1 MNMSGRHTSRLAASF
16 NATLAGS
23 QVQGLLDGVSISSN
37 EGVSGI
43 VPQGVDQLLD
53 DVTTHS
59 SGMDHD
65 DGQGPVHPEDLD
77 HPHNTGTPNHPP
89 GIPNPVVNYAEL
101 TQTAEKYKQLL
112 EQAQMQNLQN
122 VQTIQA
128 LTANQNTM
136 EAQMLTMQQNI
147 QQLINTANAKKAE
160 HARVLE
166 ETENRVRQEIEE
178 CIRQEAEA
186 NNPVDPDEQA
196 ILEAERKAAMEAAA
210 LVQQQAEAEAK
221 RKAEEEIQQKAAEKA
236 KHDAE
241 VAAQNKAEQEA
252 ANCYKAEKAKRKAAE
267 KAKQEAEENNKKA
280 VETAK
285 RKAVEEAETQF
296 KHQLENEVRRH
307 RKDFNDLKQK
317 QEREQAMY
325 QSRLNDMAKEIAAIK
340 TEKAAKQKSL
350 PQPVN
355 YKDLGT
361 LCQEVVNTLP
371 GTVNVNRGGAVP
383 PTGVSINWGDS
394 TIAPPNKQV
403 HFCQRSST
411 PRRPM
416 NFHDVSNETI
426 TSGIDGPV
434 NTAKHSQCTDLQHPE
449 EVAAAAVNST
459 VHAVASELRKMK
471 DPKLAKLKGGYT
483 TEANLFFQ
491 SWAKDVQAI
500 VIDRQMSDS
509 EALQLIKEHTEGTAH
524 RQVDNYLDFSDNQT
538 FSGLMRE
545 LSTAFES
552 CQDEAS
558 LMADFYSRKQ
568 LAKENDDEFAEQLQ
582 LLARKVICTKQ
593 SFRAEA
599 QQALKQQFA
608 NGLKD
613 QYHQVTARSILK
625 SKPDLTFVE
634 FRSEIAGVLH
644 TRGKRPLKNVT
655 TNVVEQVECDL
666 VGESQQP
673 SKRRKKGGNTE
684 RDDELKAMVAAVL
697 EDNKRLSQKIERME
711 SNIQTKVLTQ
721 AVSTSGPATHGKP
734 YYNCPYNNKYQ
745 GKPREPKDTPGTDG
759 SLDLN
764 LKCAYCGDNG
774 HHNNICPPIKARDEY
789 RAAQAAKA
797 TKPSN

>member
-1 MNMSGRHTSRLAASF
+1 MSMNMSGRRTSRLAASF

-23 QVQGLLDGVSISSN
+23 QVQGLLDGASISSN

-43 VPQGVDQLLD
+43 VPQGADQLLD

-65 DGQGPVHPEDLD
+65 DGQGPVRPEDLD
-77 HPHNTGTPNHPP
+77 HPHNIGTPNHPP
-89 GIPNPVVNYAEL
+89 GIPNPAVNYAEL
-101 TQTAEKYKQLL
+101 TQTAERYRQLL
-112 EQAQMQNLQN
+112 EQAQTQNLQN

-128 LTANQNTM
+128 LNANQNAM
-136 EAQMLTMQQNI
+136 ETQMLTMQQNI
-147 QQLINTANAKKAE
+147 QQLINTANAKEAE
-160 HARVLE
+160 HARALR
-166 ETENRVRQEIEE
+166 ETENRVRQEFEE
-178 CIRQEAEA
+178 CIHHEEEA

-196 ILEAERKAAMEAAA
+196 ILEAEQKAAEEAAA
-210 LVQQQAEAEAK
+210 MTQQQAEAEAK
-221 RKAEEEIQQKAAEKA
+221 HKAEEEIQRKAAEKD

-252 ANCYKAEKAKRKAAE
+252 AARYKAEKAKRKAAE

-280 VETAK
+280 IETAK

-307 RKDFNDLKQK
+307 KKDFNDLKQN

-325 QSRLNDMAKEIAAIK
+325 QSRLNDMAREIAAMK
-340 TEKAAKQKSL
+340 TEKATKQNSL
-350 PQPVN
+350 PQPVK
-355 YKDLGT
+355 YKNLST
-361 LCQEVVNTLP
+361 LRQEVVNTLP
-371 GTVNVNRGGAVP
+371 VTVNVNRGGAVP

-403 HFCQRSST
+403 HFGQRSST

-416 NFHDVSNETI
+416 NFQDVSN
-426 TSGIDGPV
+426 D
-434 NTAKHSQCTDLQHPE
+434 QFTDVQHPG
-449 EVAAAAVNST
+449 EVATAAVNST

-471 DPKLAKLKGGYT
+471 EPKLAKLKGGYT

-509 EALQLIKEHTEGTAH
+509 EALQLIKEHTEGTAR

-538 FSGLMRE
+538 FSGLMKE

-582 LLARKVICTKQ
+582 LLA
-593 SFRAEA
+593 
-599 QQALKQQFA
+599 
-608 NGLKD
+608 
-613 QYHQVTARSILK
+613 
-625 SKPDLTFVE
+625 
-634 FRSEIAGVLH
+634 
-644 TRGKRPLKNVT
+644 
-655 TNVVEQVECDL
+655 
-666 VGESQQP
+666 
-673 SKRRKKGGNTE
+673 
-684 RDDELKAMVAAVL
+684 
-697 EDNKRLSQKIERME
+697 
-711 SNIQTKVLTQ
+711 
-721 AVSTSGPATHGKP
+721 
-734 YYNCPYNNKYQ
+734 
-745 GKPREPKDTPGTDG
+745 
-759 SLDLN
+759 
-764 LKCAYCGDNG
+764 
-774 HHNNICPPIKARDEY
+774 
-789 RAAQAAKA
+789 
-797 TKPSN
+797 

>member
-1 MNMSGRHTSRLAASF
+1 MT
-16 NATLAGS
+16 
-23 QVQGLLDGVSISSN
+23 
-37 EGVSGI
+37 
-43 VPQGVDQLLD
+43 
-53 DVTTHS
+53 
-59 SGMDHD
+59 
-65 DGQGPVHPEDLD
+65 
-77 HPHNTGTPNHPP
+77 
-89 GIPNPVVNYAEL
+89 
-101 TQTAEKYKQLL
+101 
-112 EQAQMQNLQN
+112 
-122 VQTIQA
+122 
-128 LTANQNTM
+128 
-136 EAQMLTMQQNI
+136 
-147 QQLINTANAKKAE
+147 
-160 HARVLE
+160 
-166 ETENRVRQEIEE
+166 
-178 CIRQEAEA
+178 
-186 NNPVDPDEQA
+186 
-196 ILEAERKAAMEAAA
+196 
-210 LVQQQAEAEAK
+210 QQQAEAEAR
-221 RKAEEEIQQKAAEKA
+221 RKAEEEIQRKAAEKA

-252 ANCYKAEKAKRKAAE
+252 AARYKAEKAKRKAAE
-267 KAKQEAEENNKKA
+267 KAKQEAEESNKKA
-280 VETAK
+280 IETAK

-307 RKDFNDLKQK
+307 KKDFNDLKQK

-325 QSRLNDMAKEIAAIK
+325 QSRLNNMAKEIAAIK
-340 TEKAAKQKSL
+340 EKAAKQKDL
-350 PQPVN
+350 PKPVKD
-355 YKDLGT
+355 KDLGT
-361 LCQEVVNTLP
+361 LRQEVVNTLP

-383 PTGVSINWGDS
+383 PTGISINWGDS

-403 HFCQRSST
+403 HFGQRSST

-416 NFHDVSNETI
+416 NFQDVSNETI
-426 TSGIDGPV
+426 TSGIVGAV
-434 NTAKHSQCTDLQHPE
+434 TAKHSQFTDVQHPE
-449 EVAAAAVNST
+449 EVATAAVNST
-459 VHAVASELRKMK
+459 VHAVASELRKMEE
-471 DPKLAKLKGGYT
+471 PKLAKLKGGYT

-509 EALQLIKEHTEGTAH
+509 EALQLIKEHTEGTAR

-558 LMADFYSRKQ
+558 LMTDFYSRKQ

-666 VGESQQP
+666 VSESQQP
-673 SKRRKKGGNTE
+673 SKRRKKGINTE

-734 YYNCPYNNKYQ
+734 NYNRPYNNKYQ

-774 HHNNICPPIKARDEY
+774 HHNNICQRIKARDEY

-797 TKPSN
+797 AKLSN

>member
-1 MNMSGRHTSRLAASF
+1 MNMSGRRTSRLAASF

-23 QVQGLLDGVSISSN
+23 QVQGLLDGASISSN

-43 VPQGVDQLLD
+43 VPQGADQLLD

-59 SGMDHD
+59 SEMDHN
-65 DGQGPVHPEDLD
+65 DGQGPVRPEDLD
-77 HPHNTGTPNHPP
+77 HPHNIGTPNHPP
-89 GIPNPVVNYAEL
+89 GIPNPAVNYAEL
-101 TQTAEKYKQLL
+101 TQTAERYKQLL

-147 QQLINTANAKKAE
+147 QQLINTANAKEAE

-166 ETENRVRQEIEE
+166 ETENRVHQEIEE
-178 CIRQEAEA
+178 RIRQEAEA

-196 ILEAERKAAMEAAA
+196 ILEAEQKAAEEAATT
-210 LVQQQAEAEAK
+210 VQQQAEAEAK
-221 RKAEEEIQQKAAEKA
+221 CKAEEEIQRKAAEKA

-241 VAAQNKAEQEA
+241 VAEQEA
-252 ANCYKAEKAKRKAAE
+252 ATRYKAEKAKHKAAE

-285 RKAVEEAETQF
+285 RKAVAEAETQF

-350 PQPVN
+350 PQPVK

-361 LCQEVVNTLP
+361 LRQEVVNTLP
-371 GTVNVNRGGAVP
+371 GTVNVNRGGAVR

-403 HFCQRSST
+403 HFGQRSST

-434 NTAKHSQCTDLQHPE
+434 NTAKHSQFTDVQHPE
-449 EVAAAAVNST
+449 EVATAAVNST

-471 DPKLAKLKGGYT
+471 EPKLAKLKGGYT

-500 VIDRQMSDS
+500 VIDRQMSDN

-538 FSGLMRE
+538 FSGLMKE

-593 SFRAEA
+593 SFRTEA

-625 SKPDLTFVE
+625 SKPDLSFVE

-655 TNVVEQVECDL
+655 TNVVERVECDL

-721 AVSTSGPATHGKP
+721 AVSTSGPATHSKP
-734 YYNCPYNNKYQ
+734 HYNRPYNNKYQ

-774 HHNNICPPIKARDEY
+774 HHNNICPRIKARDEY

-797 TKPSN
+797 AKPSN

>member
-1 MNMSGRHTSRLAASF
+1 MNMSGRRTSRLAASF

-23 QVQGLLDGVSISSN
+23 QVQGLLDGASISSN

-43 VPQGVDQLLD
+43 VPQGADQLLD

-59 SGMDHD
+59 SEMDHD
-65 DGQGPVHPEDLD
+65 DGQGPVRPEDLD
-77 HPHNTGTPNHPP
+77 HPHNIGTPNHPP
-89 GIPNPVVNYAEL
+89 GIPNPAVNYAEL
-101 TQTAEKYKQLL
+101 TQTAERYKQLL

-147 QQLINTANAKKAE
+147 QQLINTANAKEAE

-178 CIRQEAEA
+178 RIRQDAEA

-196 ILEAERKAAMEAAA
+196 ILEAEQKAAEEAAA
-210 LVQQQAEAEAK
+210 MVQQQAETE
-221 RKAEEEIQQKAAEKA
+221 
-236 KHDAE
+236 
-241 VAAQNKAEQEA
+241 
-252 ANCYKAEKAKRKAAE
+252 AKRKAAE
-267 KAKQEAEENNKKA
+267 KAKKEAEENNKKA

-340 TEKAAKQKSL
+340 TEKVAKQKSL
-350 PQPVN
+350 PQPVK
-355 YKDLGT
+355 YKNLSV
-361 LCQEVVNTLP
+361 LRQEVVNTLP
-371 GTVNVNRGGAVP
+371 GTVNLNRGGAVP

-403 HFCQRSST
+403 HFGQRSST

-416 NFHDVSNETI
+416 NFQDVSNETI

-434 NTAKHSQCTDLQHPE
+434 NTAKHSQFTDVQHPE
-449 EVAAAAVNST
+449 EVATAAVNST

-471 DPKLAKLKGGYT
+471 EPKLAKLKGGYT

-500 VIDRQMSDS
+500 VIDRQMSDN
-509 EALQLIKEHTEGTAH
+509 EALQLIKEHTEGTAR

-538 FSGLMRE
+538 FSGLMKE

-593 SFRAEA
+593 SFCIEA

-625 SKPDLTFVE
+625 SKPDLSFVE

-666 VGESQQP
+666 VVESQQP

-734 YYNCPYNNKYQ
+734 HINRPYNNKYQ

-774 HHNNICPPIKARDEY
+774 HHNNICPRIKARDEY

-797 TKPSN
+797 AKPSN

>member
-1 MNMSGRHTSRLAASF
+1 M
-16 NATLAGS
+16 
-23 QVQGLLDGVSISSN
+23 SSN
-37 EGVSGI
+37 EGVSGA
-43 VPQGVDQLLD
+43 VPQGPDQLLD

-59 SGMDHD
+59 SGKDQD
-65 DGQGPVHPEDLD
+65 DGQGPVRPEDLD
-77 HPHNTGTPNHPP
+77 HPHNIGTPNHPP
-89 GIPNPVVNYAEL
+89 GIPNPAVNYAEL
-101 TQTAEKYKQLL
+101 IQTAERYKQLL
-112 EQAQMQNLQN
+112 ARAQMQNLQN

-128 LTANQNTM
+128 LSANQNTM

-147 QQLINTANAKKAE
+147 QQLINTANAKEVE
-160 HARVLE
+160 HVRVLE

-178 CIRQEAEA
+178 RIHQEAEA

-196 ILEAERKAAMEAAA
+196 ILEAEQKAAEEAAA
-210 LVQQQAEAEAK
+210 LVQQQAEVEAK
-221 RKAEEEIQQKAAEKA
+221 HKAEEEIQRKAAEKA

-241 VAAQNKAEQEA
+241 VAAQNKAEQETA
-252 ANCYKAEKAKRKAAE
+252 TRYKAEKAKHKAAE

-307 RKDFNDLKQK
+307 RKDFHDLKQK

-340 TEKAAKQKSL
+340 TEKAAKQ
-350 PQPVN
+350 N
-355 YKDLGT
+355 
-361 LCQEVVNTLP
+361 
-371 GTVNVNRGGAVP
+371 NRGGAVP

-403 HFCQRSST
+403 HFGQRSST
-411 PRRPM
+411 PRQPM
-416 NFHDVSNETI
+416 NFQDVSNETI

-434 NTAKHSQCTDLQHPE
+434 NTAKHSQFTEVQHPE
-449 EVAAAAVNST
+449 EVATAAVNST

-471 DPKLAKLKGGYT
+471 EPKLVKLKGGYT

-491 SWAKDVQAI
+491 SRAKDVQAI

-509 EALQLIKEHTEGTAH
+509 EALQLIKEHTEGTARH
-524 RQVDNYLDFSDNQT
+524 QVDNYLDFSDDQT
-538 FSGLMRE
+538 FSGLMKE

-582 LLARKVICTKQ
+582 LLAQKVICTKQ
-593 SFRAEA
+593 RFHAEA

-655 TNVVEQVECDL
+655 TNVVEQVECD
-666 VGESQQP
+666 
-673 SKRRKKGGNTE
+673 
-684 RDDELKAMVAAVL
+684 
-697 EDNKRLSQKIERME
+697 
-711 SNIQTKVLTQ
+711 
-721 AVSTSGPATHGKP
+721 
-734 YYNCPYNNKYQ
+734 
-745 GKPREPKDTPGTDG
+745 
-759 SLDLN
+759 
-764 LKCAYCGDNG
+764 
-774 HHNNICPPIKARDEY
+774 
-789 RAAQAAKA
+789 
-797 TKPSN
+797 

>member
-1 MNMSGRHTSRLAASF
+1 MNMSGRRTSRLAASF

-23 QVQGLLDGVSISSN
+23 QVQGLLDGASISSN

-43 VPQGVDQLLD
+43 VPQGADQLLD

-59 SGMDHD
+59 SEMDHD
-65 DGQGPVHPEDLD
+65 DGQGPVRPEDLD
-77 HPHNTGTPNHPP
+77 HPHNIGTPNHPP
-89 GIPNPVVNYAEL
+89 GIPNPAVNYAEL
-101 TQTAEKYKQLL
+101 TQTAERYKQLL

-147 QQLINTANAKKAE
+147 QQLINTANAKEAE

-178 CIRQEAEA
+178 RIHQDAEA

-196 ILEAERKAAMEAAA
+196 ILEAEQKAAEEAAA
-210 LVQQQAEAEAK
+210 MVQQQAEAEAK
-221 RKAEEEIQQKAAEKA
+221 RKAEEEIQRKAAEKA

-241 VAAQNKAEQEA
+241 VAAQNNAEQEVGTR
-252 ANCYKAEKAKRKAAE
+252 YKAEKAKRKAAE

-350 PQPVN
+350 PQPVK

-361 LCQEVVNTLP
+361 LRQEVVNTLP
-371 GTVNVNRGGAVP
+371 GTVNVNRGGAVA

-403 HFCQRSST
+403 HFGQRSST

-416 NFHDVSNETI
+416 NFYDVSNETI
-426 TSGIDGPV
+426 TSG
-434 NTAKHSQCTDLQHPE
+434 TAKHSQFTDVQHPE
-449 EVAAAAVNST
+449 EVATAAVNST

-471 DPKLAKLKGGYT
+471 EPKLAKLKGGYT

-500 VIDRQMSDS
+500 VIDRQMSDN
-509 EALQLIKEHTEGTAH
+509 EALQLIKEHTEGTAR

-568 LAKENDDEFAEQLQ
+568 LAEENDDEFAEQLQ

-666 VGESQQP
+666 IGESQHS

-721 AVSTSGPATHGKP
+721 AVSTSGPATHSKP
-734 YYNCPYNNKYQ
+734 HYNRPYNNKYQ

-774 HHNNICPPIKARDEY
+774 HHNNICPRIKARDEY
-789 RAAQAAKA
+789 QAAQAAKA
-797 TKPSN
+797 AKPSN

>member
-1 MNMSGRHTSRLAASF
+1 MNMSGRRTSRLAASF
-16 NATLAGS
+16 NATLARS
-23 QVQGLLDGVSISSN
+23 QVQGLLDGASISSN

-43 VPQGVDQLLD
+43 VPQGADQLLD

-89 GIPNPVVNYAEL
+89 GIPNPAVNYAEL
-101 TQTAEKYKQLL
+101 TQTAERYKQLL

-147 QQLINTANAKKAE
+147 QQLINTANAKEVE

-166 ETENRVRQEIEE
+166 ETENQVHQEIEE
-178 CIRQEAEA
+178 RIRQEAEA

-196 ILEAERKAAMEAAA
+196 ILEAEQKAAEEVTAM
-210 LVQQQAEAEAK
+210 VQQQAEAEAK
-221 RKAEEEIQQKAAEKA
+221 CKAEEEIQRKAAEKA

-241 VAAQNKAEQEA
+241 VAEQEA
-252 ANCYKAEKAKRKAAE
+252 ATRYKAEKAKCKAAE

-285 RKAVEEAETQF
+285 CKAVEEAETHF
-296 KHQLENEVRRH
+296 KHQLENEVRHH

-340 TEKAAKQKSL
+340 TEKATKQKSL
-350 PQPVN
+350 PQPVK

-361 LCQEVVNTLP
+361 LHQEVVNTLP

-403 HFCQRSST
+403 HFGQRSST

-426 TSGIDGPV
+426 TNGIDRPV
-434 NTAKHSQCTDLQHPE
+434 NTAKHSQCTNLQHPE
-449 EVAAAAVNST
+449 EVTTAAVNST

-471 DPKLAKLKGGYT
+471 EPKLAKLKGGYT
-483 TEANLFFQ
+483 TAANLFFQ

-500 VIDRQMSDS
+500 VIDRQMSDN
-509 EALQLIKEHTEGTAH
+509 EALQLIKEHTEGTVH
-524 RQVDNYLDFSDNQT
+524 CQVDNYLDFSDNQT

-568 LAKENDDEFAEQLQ
+568 LAKENDDQFAEQLQ
-582 LLARKVICTKQ
+582 LLARKVICAKQ
-593 SFRAEA
+593 SFRSEA

-613 QYHQVTARSILK
+613 QYHQVTARSIL
-625 SKPDLTFVE
+625 
-634 FRSEIAGVLH
+634 
-644 TRGKRPLKNVT
+644 
-655 TNVVEQVECDL
+655 
-666 VGESQQP
+666 
-673 SKRRKKGGNTE
+673 
-684 RDDELKAMVAAVL
+684 
-697 EDNKRLSQKIERME
+697 
-711 SNIQTKVLTQ
+711 
-721 AVSTSGPATHGKP
+721 
-734 YYNCPYNNKYQ
+734 
-745 GKPREPKDTPGTDG
+745 
-759 SLDLN
+759 
-764 LKCAYCGDNG
+764 
-774 HHNNICPPIKARDEY
+774 
-789 RAAQAAKA
+789 
-797 TKPSN
+797 

>member
-1 MNMSGRHTSRLAASF
+1 M
-16 NATLAGS
+16 
-23 QVQGLLDGVSISSN
+23 QGLLDGASISSN

-43 VPQGVDQLLD
+43 VPQGADQLLD

-59 SGMDHD
+59 SEMDHN
-65 DGQGPVHPEDLD
+65 DGQGPVRPEDLD
-77 HPHNTGTPNHPP
+77 HPHNIGTPNHPP
-89 GIPNPVVNYAEL
+89 GIPNPAVNYAEL
-101 TQTAEKYKQLL
+101 TQTAERYKQLL

-147 QQLINTANAKKAE
+147 QQLINTANAKEAE

-166 ETENRVRQEIEE
+166 ETENRICQEIEE

-196 ILEAERKAAMEAAA
+196 ILEAEQKAAEEAAA
-210 LVQQQAEAEAK
+210 MVQQQAEAEAK
-221 RKAEEEIQQKAAEKA
+221 RKAEEEIQRKAAEKA

-252 ANCYKAEKAKRKAAE
+252 ATRYKAEKAKRKAAE

-350 PQPVN
+350 PQPVK

-371 GTVNVNRGGAVP
+371 GTVNVNRGGAVA

-403 HFCQRSST
+403 HFGQRSST

-426 TSGIDGPV
+426 TSG
-434 NTAKHSQCTDLQHPE
+434 TAKHSQFTDVQHPE
-449 EVAAAAVNST
+449 QVATAAVNST

-471 DPKLAKLKGGYT
+471 EPKLAKLKGGYT

-500 VIDRQMSDS
+500 VIDRQMSDN
-509 EALQLIKEHTEGTAH
+509 EALQLIKEHTEGAAR

-538 FSGLMRE
+538 FSGLMKE

-593 SFRAEA
+593 SFRTEA

-625 SKPDLTFVE
+625 SKPDLSFVE

-655 TNVVEQVECDL
+655 TNVVERVECDL

-721 AVSTSGPATHGKP
+721 AVSTSGPATHSKP
-734 YYNCPYNNKYQ
+734 HYNHPYNNKYQ

-774 HHNNICPPIKARDEY
+774 HHNNICPRIKARDEY

-797 TKPSN
+797 AKPSN

>member
-1 MNMSGRHTSRLAASF
+1 
-16 NATLAGS
+16 
-23 QVQGLLDGVSISSN
+23 
-37 EGVSGI
+37 
-43 VPQGVDQLLD
+43 
-53 DVTTHS
+53 
-59 SGMDHD
+59 
-65 DGQGPVHPEDLD
+65 
-77 HPHNTGTPNHPP
+77 
-89 GIPNPVVNYAEL
+89 
-101 TQTAEKYKQLL
+101 
-112 EQAQMQNLQN
+112 
-122 VQTIQA
+122 
-128 LTANQNTM
+128 
-136 EAQMLTMQQNI
+136 
-147 QQLINTANAKKAE
+147 
-160 HARVLE
+160 
-166 ETENRVRQEIEE
+166 
-178 CIRQEAEA
+178 
-186 NNPVDPDEQA
+186 
-196 ILEAERKAAMEAAA
+196 
-210 LVQQQAEAEAK
+210 
-221 RKAEEEIQQKAAEKA
+221 
-236 KHDAE
+236 
-241 VAAQNKAEQEA
+241 
-252 ANCYKAEKAKRKAAE
+252 
-267 KAKQEAEENNKKA
+267 
-280 VETAK
+280 
-285 RKAVEEAETQF
+285 
-296 KHQLENEVRRH
+296 
-307 RKDFNDLKQK
+307 
-317 QEREQAMY
+317 MY

-350 PQPVN
+350 PQPAK

-361 LCQEVVNTLP
+361 LRQVVNTLP
-371 GTVNVNRGGAVP
+371 GTVNVNRGGTVP
-383 PTGVSINWGDS
+383 PTGVSITWGDS

-403 HFCQRSST
+403 HFGQRSST

-416 NFHDVSNETI
+416 NFQDVSHDTI
-426 TSGIDGPV
+426 TSGTDGPV
-434 NTAKHSQCTDLQHPE
+434 NTARHSQFTDVQHPE
-449 EVAAAAVNST
+449 EVATAAVNST

-471 DPKLAKLKGGYT
+471 EPKLAKLKGGYT

-500 VIDRQMSDS
+500 VIDRQMSDN
-509 EALQLIKEHTEGTAH
+509 EALQLIKEHTEGAAR

-538 FSGLMRE
+538 FSGLMEE

-582 LLARKVICTKQ
+582 LLARKAICTKQ
-593 SFRAEA
+593 SFSTEA

-625 SKPDLTFVE
+625 SKPDLSFVE
-634 FRSEIAGVLH
+634 FRSEIAGVLY
-644 TRGKRPLKNVT
+644 TCGKRPLKNVT

-721 AVSTSGPATHGKP
+721 AVSTSGPATHSKLH
-734 YYNCPYNNKYQ
+734 YNYPYNNKYQ

-774 HHNNICPPIKARDEY
+774 HHNNICPRIKARDEY

-797 TKPSN
+797 AKPSN